1 VTQHRLE
8 AAVAAGLSGPVIPRP
23 DYQDHGVLFC
33 CEDGRPPHPDPI
45 TRRFEKLAATAGL
58 HEIDLDDVRHS

>member
-1 VTQHRLE
+1 
-8 AAVAAGLSGPVIPRP
+8 VIPRP
-23 DYQDHGVLFC
+23 DYQDHGALFC
-33 CEDGRPPHPDPI
+33 CEDGRPPHPDTI